1 MLYAIALILLALWV
15 FGYVTAMTA
24 GGFIHVLL
32 LIALV
37 MVVFEFISRRRGAL

>member
-15 FGYVTAMTA
+15 FGYVTSMTA
-24 GGFIHVLL
+24 GGLIHVLL

-37 MVVFEFISRRRGAL
+37 MVIFEFINRRRAL